1 MSLGLS
7 GLKIGPK
14 NRQKIAVLWP
24 KIEKTLKF
32 NNALKLLKLCLPR
45 LDTNLTSLN
54 QYYLLD
60 KISFFALF

>member
-14 NRQKIAVLWP
+14 SRQKIAVLWP

-32 NNALKLLKLCLPR
+32 NNALELLKLCLPR
-45 LDTNLTSLN
+45 LDLTSLN

>member
-14 NRQKIAVLWP
+14 NQQKIAVLWP

-32 NNALKLLKLCLPR
+32 NNAFELLKLWDILA
-45 LDTNLTSLN
+45 LTLN
-54 QYYLLD
+54 V
-60 KISFFALF
+60 F